1 MQISRNK
8 HIHAHSS
15 STFIVC
21 TVFVVP
27 HLCFCCVGLSR
38 SLSSCSA
45 LMRASLSASRRSAS
59 SRASLSA
66 STMPNSLY
74 SFTNF
79 LHSIMLKGALSA
91 LALAACFALVV
102 LLSPQKN
109 NLLASRKYL
118 HIAVYVNRVNRH
130 KIGIWNRMV
139 NTLDM
144 PVDNAHINSHHIPS
158 VTTCRFV
165 VWFVV
170 ANEICEVIHGD
181 CIF

>member
-1 MQISRNK
+1 
-8 HIHAHSS
+8 
-15 STFIVC
+15 
-21 TVFVVP
+21 
-27 HLCFCCVGLSR
+27 
-38 SLSSCSA
+38 
-45 LMRASLSASRRSAS
+45 
-59 SRASLSA
+59 
-66 STMPNSLY
+66 MPNFLY
-74 SFTNF
+74 SFVNF
-79 LHSIMLKGALSA
+79 LHVLMLKGALSA

-130 KIGIWNRMV
+130 KIVIWNRMV

-144 PVDNAHINSHHIPS
+144 PVDNVYINSRHIPS

-181 CIF
+181 CIFETFGGSGAFLRGIMSSFDPSLGRRTGLLCPEHWVWRAVTTALSNN